1 MTILVKNRK
10 VFCSSGKLCLWNH
23 AEMKLE
29 ANTMGVYPNAV
40 VLHKKENKCQR
51 KKWPALS
58 KWNNIIF
65 FVLLTEQPQWK
76 AEIAFLMFGD
86 IC

>member
-1 MTILVKNRK
+1 
-10 VFCSSGKLCLWNH
+10 
-23 AEMKLE
+23 
-29 ANTMGVYPNAV
+29 MGVYPNAV